1 MTMLI
6 HFARPGRLWWLIVPV
21 LLFLAWLVL
30 DIRRRSVR
38 SPDDRL
44 RRVLPHQNGWK
55 RWLAVMS
62 SVASTACLVLAFAQ
76 PQSYRSVPRDRATIA
91 VAIDVSR
98 SMEAND
104 VEPNRL
110 TAAQDAAKEFVG
122 SLPPRFN
129 VALVRFAGTAQVVV
143 PPTTDRGTVDRAID
157 NLKVLPSTAIG
168 EGIYTSLDAIK
179 LAPPDPRHPKEV
191 APAAIVLLSDGATN
205 MGRPSLQ
212 AGRDS
217 GGKGVP
223 VYTIA
228 YGTAR
233 GYLVEDGVRQRVPV
247 NRSELAAVAKASGG
261 EKFSAQSLGELK
273 KVYREISH
281 SVGSDKVY
289 AEITDVYVGISVI
302 LALVAAGGAVMLA
315 ARWP

>member
-1 MTMLI
+1 MAMLI

-30 DIRRRSVR
+30 DIRHRSVR

-44 RRVLPHQNGWK
+44 RRVLPHQRGWK

-129 VALVRFAGTAQVVV
+129 VALV
-143 PPTTDRGTVDRAID
+143 
-157 NLKVLPSTAIG
+157 L
-168 EGIYTSLDAIK
+168 SLI
-179 LAPPDPRHPKEV
+179 H
-191 APAAIVLLSDGATN
+191 I
-205 MGRPSLQ
+205 
-212 AGRDS
+212 
-217 GGKGVP
+217 
-223 VYTIA
+223 
-228 YGTAR
+228 
-233 GYLVEDGVRQRVPV
+233 
-247 NRSELAAVAKASGG
+247 
-261 EKFSAQSLGELK
+261 
-273 KVYREISH
+273 
-281 SVGSDKVY
+281 
-289 AEITDVYVGISVI
+289 
-302 LALVAAGGAVMLA
+302 
-315 ARWP
+315 

>member
-1 MTMLI
+1 
-6 HFARPGRLWWLIVPV
+6 
-21 LLFLAWLVL
+21 
-30 DIRRRSVR
+30 
-38 SPDDRL
+38 
-44 RRVLPHQNGWK
+44 
-55 RWLAVMS
+55 
-62 SVASTACLVLAFAQ
+62 
-76 PQSYRSVPRDRATIA
+76 
-91 VAIDVSR
+91 
-98 SMEAND
+98 
-104 VEPNRL
+104 
-110 TAAQDAAKEFVG
+110 
-122 SLPPRFN
+122 
-129 VALVRFAGTAQVVV
+129 
-143 PPTTDRGTVDRAID
+143 
-157 NLKVLPSTAIG
+157 
-168 EGIYTSLDAIK
+168 
-179 LAPPDPRHPKEV
+179 
-191 APAAIVLLSDGATN
+191 

-217 GGKGVP
+217 GAKGVP

>member
-1 MTMLI
+1 MAMLI
-6 HFARPGRLWWLIVPV
+6 HFARPGRLWWLIVLV

-44 RRVLPHQNGWK
+44 RRVLPHQRGWK

-191 APAAIVLLSDGATN
+191 APAAIVLLSDGSTN

-217 GGKGVP
+217 GTKGVP

-228 YGTAR
+228 YGTVR

-247 NRSELAAVAKASGG
+247 NHSELAAVAKASGG